1 MKKTLLATVLFL
13 TMAFSTHA
21 QKYEELGKA
30 KEQQPVRPY
39 FGLATGINNISG
51 FAGVTAEIPFSPN
64 FSGKL
69 GLGIG
74 GWGLKIG
81 VAAKY
86 YKLFPESWAFGVG
99 YSTASGVKNIDLNL
113 TTNGSTQNIKMN
125 LDRAHLMDFVASK
138 AWGDKFKLNLD
149 FGYAVRLSGGTYSA
163 VDKTTI
169 ITSESRRILDI
180 LSPNGLILGLGIAFR
195 L

>member
-1 MKKTLLATVLFL
+1 MKKTLLSTVLFFIMFF
-13 TMAFSTHA
+13 TTYA
-21 QKYEELGKA
+21 QKYEEVGKVKEVQSVKPYLGL
-30 KEQQPVRPY
+30 
-39 FGLATGINNISG
+39 GTGINNISG
-51 FAGVTAEIPFSPN
+51 FAGVTAEIPLNPN

-86 YKLFPESWAFGVG
+86 YKLFPESWAFGIG
-99 YSTASGVKNIDLNL
+99 YSTASGIKGIDLNL
-113 TTNGSTQNIKMN
+113 TTNGNTQNIKMN
-125 LDRAHLMDFVASK
+125 LDRAHLVDFVVSK
-138 AWGDKFKLNLD
+138 AWGDSFKFNLD
-149 FGYAVRLSGGTYSA
+149 FGYAVSLSGGTYSA

-169 ITSESRRILDI
+169 ITSESRKILDV
-180 LSPNGLILGLGIAFR
+180 LSPDGLILGIGIAFR